1 MMKSHTITCSIDRQ
15 FREVYHFASNPENLP
30 QWVRSFCLSVK
41 KSGDQWQ
48 METPTGWIEI
58 RFALANEFGLLD
70 HVVALP
76 DGQSILN
83 PMRAVANGG
92 CQR

>member
-1 MMKSHTITCSIDRQ
+1 
-15 FREVYHFASNPENLP
+15 
-30 QWVRSFCLSVK
+30 
-41 KSGDQWQ
+41 

-83 PMRAVANGG
+83 PMRAVANGEG
-92 CQR
+92 SEVLFTLFQLPGMSDEQFAKDAGMVEADLLTLKTVLECRE